1 MALRKAPNSSMPR
14 HLILTTLA
22 FAALLA
28 ALPREPVLALQ
39 RPSAAAGPGPSDA
52 PLTDEYRRAFLDRL
66 FANQHADD
74 AALAMFERIERRQ
87 SREHSSDTTLSE
99 DKTFRVI
106 PTGTGYWR
114 VLIED
119 RGRPIP
125 VADYR
130 EQMANVQRAL
140 EMTNDPANFDMR
152 RARERFNARLKNRA
166 GLISAMRDAFF
177 FNWLGRETRD
187 GRTLLKLR
195 LEPNPNY
202 KPASRETELF
212 LHASATVW
220 ADEAT
225 AHVVRME
232 AELTSDF
239 AVGGGLLGK
248 VYRGSRMTLEQTE
261 VAPGVWMP
269 AVYQYDF
276 SGRKFFFGFEIHERT
291 EANRYERVGPP
302 SEALALVRREL
313 SASPTPHVQQ

>member
-1 MALRKAPNSSMPR
+1 
-14 HLILTTLA
+14 
-22 FAALLA
+22 
-28 ALPREPVLALQ
+28 
-39 RPSAAAGPGPSDA
+39 
-52 PLTDEYRRAFLDRL
+52 
-66 FANQHADD
+66 
-74 AALAMFERIERRQ
+74 
-87 SREHSSDTTLSE
+87 
-99 DKTFRVI
+99 
-106 PTGTGYWR
+106 
-114 VLIED
+114 
-119 RGRPIP
+119 
-125 VADYR
+125 
-130 EQMANVQRAL
+130 
-140 EMTNDPANFDMR
+140 MR